1 MLFNLNVLFK
11 TYVVTCSCS
20 LFGFFPLSS
29 WSEIMPPSTKGENTV
44 FWQWNRYF
52 YELLTPCPSG
62 QELKSSSLLSENQLS
77 SQLSVSQDE
86 MWGGRSKCHNL
97 INILTNKKNTV
108 ALYSSLYVL
117 KKFIRWF
124 ISSKAIPRAALR
136 NGFAFSCPSNHH
148 SVLQAVVTHALH
160 SFELLLFLSR
170 NTCQELVQMSKLGG
184 CPA

>member
-62 QELKSSSLLSENQLS
+62 QELKSSSLLSANQLNYLQS
-77 SQLSVSQDE
+77 LVSHRMRCEEADQNVIILSIFLQ
-86 MWGGRSKCHNL
+86 
-97 INILTNKKNTV
+97 TKKNTV

-124 ISSKAIPRAALR
+124 ISSKATEGSLKEW
-136 NGFAFSCPSNHH
+136 FCF
-148 SVLQAVVTHALH
+148 
-160 SFELLLFLSR
+160 FLSQQSPFSVASCC
-170 NTCQELVQMSKLGG
+170 NTRTSQFWTAPFSF
-184 CPA
+184 